1 MEAGPP
7 RSTDPHGPSG
17 SPLPIPDTAL
27 IGRELQI
34 ARLRAMVDLPG
45 LVTITGEGGVG
56 KTRLVLE
63 VAQRQDRPVVFVPLA
78 DLDRTGATLA
88 IRRVCAPLLL
98 SRFDAATGTL
108 REASPATAPSAPP
121 GEPGLLILDSVEQ
134 VGQISDLIAE
144 IRTTVPAM
152 TIVVTSRSRLGLS
165 NERVLHLIGLPT
177 GPDGAA
183 VELFLTRSRAVG
195 ADTTW
200 MDDQRPAVTAL
211 CRALDGLPLAIE
223 LAAARTRMMSPAALL
238 AQVHSPDHRRML
250 TLLAKGPADLPKRQL
265 SMRASLAWSHQLL
278 TPTDQVLF
286 RRLGIFPGSFSLD
299 AAEAAGG
306 STTPDR
312 RPGADPV
319 FHGGDSDDV
328 LDGIAEMVDLH
339 LVEPVDAAGDPE
351 RVRFVMSDVA
361 RAFAGELLAA
371 SGEGPE
377 VQTRLLRW
385 CRDLV
390 AQGERGLASTDEQL
404 WLDRLDQE
412 MPIIRQCLAQ
422 CAAEGMGLIGLELAV
437 RLGRYWCLR
446 GSTTEGMRWCRV
458 FLDAT
463 EPEPDFPAGPAA
475 HSSTGGADSQADFQ
489 ADFQADPQ
497 AGDHPRPAPGRAALD
512 RARTLA
518 LAWWSR
524 LAIGDGDPVQINAH
538 LRSMRRVRPAAIE
551 AAGTFEWLNWTDNL
565 ILSLLAVGQPGE
577 CGDMIADG
585 LRAAEDQRDPYWTCV
600 FLLHRALWRWT
611 SVGQREDQLALRWA
625 EMAAMAATD
634 NGLFRVAARAVAL
647 TGMNLM
653 ARRDWT
659 AARESMTQSL
669 DGLRRGGDT
678 RSYAVSLNCLGAIM
692 IELDRPQEAARYL
705 VEAIAEARRSD
716 DRLGEIGAAWAV
728 SFLACRL
735 GRHADIAIAHDAV
748 TDHLGL
754 LERLLPATLLHD
766 YRLAAAGS
774 EPGVSPGPDVG
785 CDTPAWSWLRGW
797 AMGIAVEVAALPA
810 APAPPPIDAAPP
822 SGSQSGS
829 QSESPAALPAA
840 VPEPP
845 RATPA
850 LAAAPAAAGAATRD
864 RLHELTAR
872 ELEILAAIASGRTNA
887 QIATDFF
894 LSTKTVMHHSVSI
907 YRKLEVRGR
916 AEAVALAYR
925 TGLLQTPVG

>member
-1 MEAGPP
+1 MEAEPP
-7 RSTDPHGPSG
+7 RGTDPQGPSE

-27 IGRELQI
+27 IGREPEI
-34 ARLRAMVDLPG
+34 GRLSAMVELPG

-63 VAQRQDRPVVFVPLA
+63 VAHRQDRPVVFVPLA

-108 REASPATAPSAPP
+108 RDAAASVSLSAPP
-121 GEPGLLILDSVEQ
+121 GEPGLLILDSVEH

-152 TIVVTSRSRLGLS
+152 TVVVTSRSRLGLS
-165 NERVLHLIGLPT
+165 NERVLHLVGLPT
-177 GPDGAA
+177 GSDGAA

-238 AQVHSPDHRRML
+238 AQVHSPGHRRML

-278 TPTDQVLF
+278 APADQVLF
-286 RRLGIFPGSFSLD
+286 RRLGVFPGSFSLD

-306 STTPDR
+306 S
-312 RPGADPV
+312 ADPNHSTGGQPV

-361 RAFAGELLAA
+361 RAFAAELLAG

-377 VQTRLLRW
+377 VQTRLLGW

-463 EPEPDFPAGPAA
+463 APDPDLDTDVPTGPAWA
-475 HSSTGGADSQADFQ
+475 SAPRSPGAERAE
-489 ADFQADPQ
+489 PG
-497 AGDHPRPAPGRAALD
+497 AGDPRPAAGGAALD
-512 RARTLA
+512 RARTQA

-524 LAIGDGDPVQINAH
+524 LAIGNGDPVQINAN
-538 LRSMRRVRPAAIE
+538 LRAMHRVRPVEIE
-551 AAGTFEWLNWTDNL
+551 SAGTFEWLNWTDNL
-565 ILSLLAVGQPGE
+565 ILSLLAVGRAGE
-577 CGDMIADG
+577 CGDLIADG
-585 LRAAEDQRDPYWTCV
+585 LRAAEDHRDPYWTCI

-611 SVGQREDQLALRWA
+611 SVGQREDPLALRWA
-625 EMAAMAATD
+625 EMAAMAAAD

-653 ARRDWT
+653 ARRDWL
-659 AARESMTQSL
+659 AAHASMTQSL

-766 YRLAAAGS
+766 YRAAAAGS
-774 EPGVSPGPDVG
+774 EPVGGTGTEVG

-797 AMGIAVEVAALPA
+797 AMGIAVEVAALPPSPPPPPAGARSGPA
-810 APAPPPIDAAPP
+810 APLTAAGPLTAVGPPRTPLPVAP
-822 SGSQSGS
+822 
-829 QSESPAALPAA
+829 SPAAGPPA
-840 VPEPP
+840 P
-845 RATPA
+845 
-850 LAAAPAAAGAATRD
+850 RD